1 MIFIKKSVMKKGRI
15 GILSFCVCLEMF
27 YYILRKVT
35 SLSNEK
41 SIKVIILTLFLP
53 DYLRVGLEP
62 PPSRV
67 HCRPF
72 FLKCKVRG
80 ESRSKNQ
87 YVASKN

>member
-1 MIFIKKSVMKKGRI
+1 
-15 GILSFCVCLEMF
+15 MF

-72 FLKCKVRG
+72 FS
-80 ESRSKNQ
+80 EKNERIMTEE
-87 YVASKN
+87 YKTKNKDDNIHE